1 MERLLSPAK
10 DGAATVIFS
19 GASGYDGVTAREK
32 DILEKALPNA
42 VIRGFGGITG
52 HGLEAQFPLG
62 LALAALTLESGAKVP
77 VFDAAEEKPMGEAAS
92 EAVVTTVG
100 HVRGE
105 GVAVLSR
112 DV

>member
-1 MERLLSPAK
+1 MHPKYMRL
-10 DGAATVIFS
+10 GVILTL
-19 GASGYDGVTAREK
+19 V
-32 DILEKALPNA
+32 
-42 VIRGFGGITG
+42 
-52 HGLEAQFPLG
+52 G

-77 VFDAAEEKPMGEAAS
+77 TFDAAAEKPMGEVAT